1 MAGPAPRALSVLKQ
15 GGIRGPFD
23 ALAWPGAVPAVVRLA
38 ATGPVAVGSAAVGS
52 AAVGS
57 AAVGSTAVASTAV
70 ATGSTQQSISAG
82 AAPPRLNKNFAL
94 KIKRSQ

>member
-38 ATGPVAVGSAAVGS
+38 ATGPVAVGSAAVE
-52 AAVGS
+52 
-57 AAVGSTAVASTAV
+57 STAV

-82 AAPPRLNKNFAL
+82 AAPPRLNENFAL

>member
-57 AAVGSTAVASTAV
+57 AAVGSTAVA
-70 ATGSTQQSISAG
+70 TGSTQQSISAG
-82 AAPPRLNKNFAL
+82 AAPPRLNENFAL